1 MDVGSEQAGKLQP
14 GTKHRFNNCI
24 LVYIFISLGLA
35 LVLFLDPLVDRP
47 AGLVKLQWFSR
58 KPLSHGL
65 DACSWDY
72 EGSWKIGLAKG
83 ASDPLSLNISSEP
96 VLTCANLVNRTAVSF
111 VADPFLFI
119 PPETSAPQPLLAS
132 FLFGNRGSD
141 GVGVVGSVGSGDAA
155 AADPW
160 FAFYEMKNL
169 ERYIGELGVAVSYN
183 RGASWH
189 HLGTALSE
197 PFHLSFPHVLYDNMT
212 GQYLM
217 FAETSKAHD
226 GAIRVYGTSLFKFPF
241 GWELLERRYPDDGGW
256 PATRRWFQF
265 GAPAKYVDTAPVWF
279 ENRWWIFT
287 TRVGSPG
294 ARQPKYTLLLYTAD
308 TLLGEWRPHPS
319 NFEGAAAAVALG
331 GRVPFGISADARS
344 ARSGGRPFVFNG
356 TLYRWAQDCS
366 RYYGEALL
374 LMRADVANDSSY
386 VERVTARYEPR
397 HDAMSWNAERLHHA
411 DVQRMPDGSW
421 VGLVDGDRYG
431 DGTAHFIAREQWF
444 VELKALLLRLV
455 VLQLVLVGLAV
466 ALLYGAPFLQ
476 SGWRATVYGP
486 YISSLLSRLVLPVK
500 GHFVLPSA
508 FLYRNGGG
516 GYGSGS
522 SCYSPMT
529 RQLGPVATKVAV
541 AVAVSVG
548 VMAFLPWLVYCP
560 RWPISVP
567 PFPSS
572 PHYVPDLPYIDPE
585 APYNVTNLAVVTGCS
600 ATFMDRL
607 ENLVA
612 SLQHWAPNTR
622 VVVYDMGF
630 TSDQL
635 GEIRCWSGIELRR
648 FPWEKYPSHVRDLR
662 TYAFKG
668 LTFELA
674 LREVSNVVLW
684 LDCGLELRGPLA
696 SVAET
701 LAANGHVSV
710 QQSSAPGR
718 QGYPF
723 GVMSEK
729 YVRRFFNF
737 TDEEFQRIKDM
748 PYCAGGFQGFVR
760 GSAAHKRILDPL
772 VACSLDPE
780 SCIAP
785 PGHNR
790 GQHCYDQTAGTLL
803 IRHNNFSTCL
813 PRELYAT
820 SSTRK
825 VSYDPRSS
833 SSPIVVASRR
843 YRQPK
848 PYRGLLRRQRNCS
861 SDPSFNPWRT
871 IASEHTESTI
881 SHASLS
887 KTMGGYAGA
896 LADFAVQSASCLGL
910 HVTIQLVFWMQVL
923 FLVLQIRFPLLS
935 NDGMARRSGGAHT
948 HPVASACMT
957 VAPSLKMMAAASAT
971 MAMISF
977 AVVAFTGR
985 IV

>member
-1 MDVGSEQAGKLQP
+1 MDVGGEHAGKLQSR
-14 GTKHRFNNCI
+14 TKQRFNTCV
-24 LVYIFISLGLA
+24 LVYIVISLGIA
-35 LVLFLDPLVDRP
+35 LVLFIDPLVDRP
-47 AGLVKLQWFSR
+47 SGLIKLRWFSP

-72 EGSWKIGLAKG
+72 EGSWKIGFAKG
-83 ASDPLSLNISSEP
+83 AADPLNLNISSEP

-119 PPETSAPQPLLAS
+119 PPTSTVLQS
-132 FLFGNRGSD
+132 FTTSFVFGDRSGAGAGD
-141 GVGVVGSVGSGDAA
+141 GDAA
-155 AADPW
+155 TANPW

-169 ERYIGELGVAVSYN
+169 ERYIGELGVAVSFN
-183 RGASWH
+183 GGTSWH

-197 PFHLSFPHVLYDNMT
+197 PFHLSFPHVLYDNVT

-217 FAETSKAHD
+217 FAETSKAND
-226 GAIRVYGTSLFKFPF
+226 GAIRVYGTSEGKFPF
-241 GWELLERRYPDDGGW
+241 GWELVERRYPDDRGW

-265 GAPAKYVDTAPVWF
+265 GARAKYVDTAPVWF

-308 TLLGEWRPHPS
+308 TLLGEWRPHPR
-319 NFEGAAAAVALG
+319 NFEGAAAAMALG
-331 GRVPFGISADARS
+331 GRVPFGIDADARS
-344 ARSGGRPFVFNG
+344 ARSGGRPFVHNG

-386 VERVTARYEPR
+386 AERVAVRYEPR
-397 HDAMSWNAERLHHA
+397 RDARSWNAERLHHA

-444 VELKALLLRLV
+444 VQLKALLLHLV
-455 VLQLVLVGLAV
+455 VLQLVLVGVAV
-466 ALLYGAPFLQ
+466 ALLYDTQLVPG
-476 SGWRATVYGP
+476 GWRATAFGP
-486 YISSLLSRLVLPVK
+486 YISSLLSRIALPAKGRFILPCAAVL
-500 GHFVLPSA
+500 
-508 FLYRNGGG
+508 RNPGG
-516 GYGSGS
+516 GYGGGS

-529 RQLGPVATKVAV
+529 RQLGAVAIKVAI

-548 VMAFLPWLVYCP
+548 VMALFPRLVYCP

-572 PHYVPDLPYIDPE
+572 PHYVPDMPYVDPA
-585 APYNVTNLAVVTGCS
+585 APYNVTDLAVVTGCS

-612 SLQHWAPNTR
+612 SLQYWAPNTR

-635 GEIRCWSGIELRR
+635 GEIRCWTGIELRR
-648 FPWEKYPSHVRDLR
+648 FPWERYPSHVRDLR

-668 LTFELA
+668 ITFELA
-674 LREVSNVVLW
+674 LQEVSNVVLW
-684 LDCGLELRGPLA
+684 LDCGLELRGPLTP
-696 SVAET
+696 VAKA

-710 QQSSAPGR
+710 QQSNSPGG
-718 QGYPF
+718 QGYPNGF
-723 GVMSEK
+723 MSDK

-737 TDEEFQRIKDM
+737 SDEEYERIKDF

-760 GSAAHKRILDPL
+760 GSEAHKRILDPL

-785 PGHNR
+785 PGHDR

-803 IRHNNFSTCL
+803 IRHNNFSSCL

-825 VSYDPRSS
+825 VSYDPRST

-848 PYRGLLRRQRNCS
+848 PYKGLLRQQSNCS
-861 SDPSFNPWRT
+861 SDPSENPWRT
-871 IASEHTESTI
+871 IASEHTETTI
-881 SHASLS
+881 SHASLA
-887 KTMGGYAGA
+887 KTIEVHMGA

-910 HVTIQLVFWMQVL
+910 HVAIQLVFWIQVL
-923 FLVLQIRFPLLS
+923 FAVLQTQLPLLS
-935 NDGMARRSGGAHT
+935 NDGMARRSGGAYT
-948 HPVASACMT
+948 HLVASACIAVRT
-957 VAPSLKMMAAASAT
+957 TAAPVLAMMAAASIT
-971 MAMISF
+971 MAMVSF
-977 AVVAFTGR
+977 VVITFTGR